1 MIYRKTLDCNRHGGQ
16 SKTILCDVG
25 DRDFTSGF
33 LNKMVNCQNGIKT
46 SDSEILLSIFAE
58 RNNETALMKS
68 CPKDMSRLF
77 GFLKWLFTW
86 DTCEPIC
93 NNKSPWVVEQL
104 NTMIQQILS
113 PLLQG
118 IPGKRHRLEA
128 GKIVYTTLQLFEKLI
143 HLDLA

>member
-1 MIYRKTLDCNRHGGQ
+1 MGDKVTLFFAMFAIG
-16 SKTILCDVG
+16 T
-25 DRDFTSGF
+25 FTSGF
-33 LNKMVNCQNGIKT
+33 LNKMVNRQNGIKT

-93 NNKSPWVVEQL
+93 NNKSPWVVGQF

-118 IPGKRHRLEA
+118 IPRKRHRLEA